1 MASSSNLSSK
11 FFNSIYINRLQALNS
26 KVSNFNDPT
35 PNFLFSILFNDATLN
50 KHPDKATLSFT
61 SSNISSIIQF
71 TDRPLRQSKTISSE
85 DFLSLFNVDNSG
97 FNSFAEDPPNGVLV
111 HNKEQ
116 KTYEIKSIKRDG
128 SEIKFEMLSVGEP
141 EQVGE
146 QTGKMSFF
154 IDMTHGMRIPL
165 LEAGV
170 AAMIDQEEAVRLR
183 ADWADMD
190 GTKRGVRPLQEEP
203 LTVESAGAMQFP
215 TWDDDGRSL
224 GSFY

>member
-35 PNFLFSILFNDATLN
+35 PNFLYSILFNDATLN

-128 SEIKFEMLSVGEP
+128 SEIIFEMLSVGEP

-154 IDMTHGMRIPL
+154 IDMSQAAELVTEQKRERTQVPL
-165 LEAGV
+165 LNLKDEL
-170 AAMIDQEEAVRLR
+170 VRERRDPGGEVYGGWEL
-183 ADWADMD
+183 
-190 GTKRGVRPLQEEP
+190 
-203 LTVESAGAMQFP
+203 F
-215 TWDDDGRSL
+215 
-224 GSFY
+224 

>member
-1 MASSSNLSSK
+1 MASSSNLPSK

-111 HNKEQ
+111 LNKEQ

-128 SEIKFEMLSVGEP
+128 SEIKFEMLYVSETG
-141 EQVGE
+141 QLGE

-154 IDMTHGMRIPL
+154 IDTSALQRKDFSAFEIKKGFKQMPVG
-165 LEAGV
+165 EDVVFGW
-170 AAMIDQEEAVRLR
+170 R
-183 ADWADMD
+183 ADGRAAGMTEVSQSNQAI
-190 GTKRGVRPLQEEP
+190 GGRGLIPF
-203 LTVESAGAMQFP
+203 ESFE
-215 TWDDDGRSL
+215 
-224 GSFY
+224 

>member
-1 MASSSNLSSK
+1 MASSSNLPSK

-128 SEIKFEMLSVGEP
+128 SEIKFEMLYVSETGQLGEFS
-141 EQVGE
+141 
-146 QTGKMSFF
+146 GKMSFF
-154 IDMTHGMRIPL
+154 IDMSWAGALRAGALKAAEQMAA
-165 LEAGV
+165 AGV
-170 AAMIDQEEAVRLR
+170 VGLGAQTFSGHIYGGGGKG
-183 ADWADMD
+183 
-190 GTKRGVRPLQEEP
+190 GTVGYTGVEILEDTSGYI
-203 LTVESAGAMQFP
+203 L
-215 TWDDDGRSL
+215 
-224 GSFY
+224 

>member
-1 MASSSNLSSK
+1 MASSSNLPSK

-116 KTYEIKSIKRDG
+116 KTYEIKSINRDG

-154 IDMTHGMRIPL
+154 IDMTQAAELVTEQKRERTQVPL
-165 LEAGV
+165 LNLKDEL
-170 AAMIDQEEAVRLR
+170 VRERRDPGGEVYGGWEL
-183 ADWADMD
+183 
-190 GTKRGVRPLQEEP
+190 
-203 LTVESAGAMQFP
+203 F
-215 TWDDDGRSL
+215 
-224 GSFY
+224 